1 MKDIKDY
8 RNNEL
13 KLFVI
18 ANIIALLY
26 LGNLINV
33 QLVINDDTYSNL
45 IVTIINSALFSSIIY
60 ILVY

>member
-26 LGNLINV
+26 LGNVINV

-45 IVTIINSALFSSIIY
+45 IVTIINLDYSRHSRESG
-60 ILVY
+60 